1 MEGMSTMRLKSSL
14 LLLMLV
20 VASVGCTRVS
30 PGYVG
35 IKINMYGSQKGVEDF
50 PLQTG
55 RVWFNVFTEEVYT
68 FPTYMQHAVWT
79 ADVHENS
86 RVDESVTFNS
96 VEGAVI
102 NADVAA
108 SYQIEGEKVPVIFV
122 ELRQDAKYITNTY
135 IRSKVRDAFS
145 RHASKMKVVDIF
157 GERKQELLLDVRED
171 LQNELGP
178 KGFKFDMISFVG
190 GLRVDKQVEQSIS
203 LTIQA
208 TQRAIEAQ
216 NKVLQSKAEA
226 DQNIEEA
233 RGKAEA
239 ILLEARAKAEAN
251 ETLTKSLSPELIQY
265 EALQRWDGVMPRV
278 TGESIPF
285 IQIKE

>member
-1 MEGMSTMRLKSSL
+1 MQSTKISML
-14 LLLMLV
+14 LL
-20 VASVGCTRVS
+20 AISVTALIGCKRVP

-35 IKINMYGSQKGVEDF
+35 IKINMYGSQKGVDDF

-55 RVWFNVFTEEVYT
+55 RVWYNLVTEEVYS
-68 FPTYMQHAVWT
+68 FPTFMQHAVWT
-79 ADVHENS
+79 ADKHENS
-86 RVDESVTFNS
+86 KVDESVTFNS

-108 SYQIEGEKVPVIFV
+108 SYQIEGEKVPLIFV
-122 ELRQDAKYITNTY
+122 ELRQDSKYITDTY

-171 LQNELGP
+171 LQTELGP

-226 DQNIEEA
+226 DQLIEEA
-233 RGKAEA
+233 RGKAES
-239 ILLEARAKAEAN
+239 ILLQARAKAEAN

-278 TGESIPF
+278 TGESVPF
-285 IQIKE
+285 ININDK